1 MKIREH
7 KKKRKASFFDA
18 IFGLE
23 NRFYFLLFVALFC
36 QYLFWF
42 FKSSNVNPTFIITP
56 LPPSKTEMS
65 ILSFGDKE
73 MLYRIYAFQLQN
85 AGDTFGNT
93 IPLKDYDFNKL
104 EKWFYALSELDGKS
118 EYVPSI
124 AGFYYSASQNPEDN
138 KHIVRYLV
146 DFADKNPS
154 KFWRWYITATYL
166 ARHKL
171 KDEKLAF
178 NISRKLLKVENDNI
192 PAISRVL
199 SLSFL
204 TQKDF
209 KSCRSLNIVK
219 QLIKSG
225 ELEEILTDK
234 FFSTKGGYYNFMF
247 GLIKY
252 RIDEIIKDKELLLK
266 CRNQF

>member
-1 MKIREH
+1 MFLQKS
-7 KKKRKASFFDA
+7 KKKRKIVFFDA
-18 IFGLE
+18 MFSSTHRL
-23 NRFYFLLFVALFC
+23 YFLLFIAIVC
-36 QYLFWF
+36 QYFFWF
-42 FKSSNVNPTFIITP
+42 FKSSNINPTFTITP
-56 LPPSKTEMS
+56 LPPSKTEMF
-65 ILSFGDKE
+65 ILSFGDE
-73 MLYRIYAFQLQN
+73 ETLYRIYAFQLQN

-124 AGFYYSASQNPEDN
+124 AGFYYSASQNPDDN

-166 ARHKL
+166 ARYKL

-178 NISRKLLKVENDNI
+178 NISRKLLKIENDAI
-192 PAISRVL
+192 PAVSRVL

-209 KSCRSLNIVK
+209 KTCKTVNIIK

-252 RIDEIIKDKELLLK
+252 RIDEIIKDKELLSK
-266 CRNQF
+266 CRN